1 MLLNKGIMPALEF
14 VGQSAYLIQS
24 YQYVQQFGILCSSY
38 RSWFFDDFPGTLPE
52 VESSQ
57 RSPQYFNLV
66 QELALI
72 AVKFYIETTLAQ
84 SPSLQSVA
92 RQSSYESIKSNWS
105 AAAMTRHEVSSGDMI
120 KLLNVVRGI
129 SAALL

>member
-1 MLLNKGIMPALEF
+1 M
-14 VGQSAYLIQS
+14 
-24 YQYVQQFGILCSSY
+24 LCSPY
-38 RSWFFDDFPGTLPE
+38 RSCFFDDFPGALPE

-105 AAAMTRHEVSSGDMI
+105 AVAMTRHEVSSGDMI
-120 KLLNVVRGI
+120 KLLNVVHGI